1 MFFNFDVY
9 VFEFVQSLMFAFYN
23 AFNLIW
29 VEKYNPINGMTRVAL
44 DDFVE
49 IFYTGHR
56 ILQRRLTPI
65 NNRRQKIFL
74 G

>member
-49 IFYTGHR
+49 IFTR
-56 ILQRRLTPI
+56 VIVFCRDALLQSIIEDKRS
-65 NNRRQKIFL
+65 F
-74 G
+74 